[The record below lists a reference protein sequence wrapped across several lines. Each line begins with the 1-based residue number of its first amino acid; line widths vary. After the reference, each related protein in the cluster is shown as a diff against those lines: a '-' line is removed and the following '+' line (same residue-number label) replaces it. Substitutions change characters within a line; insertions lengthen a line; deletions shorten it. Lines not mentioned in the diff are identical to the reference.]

1 MAGIHEGGSNITGF
15 YGASFARFGG
25 RAGWRLGFV
34 WCGGCLSFVYFCFVW
49 KMMGWVV
56 VQFVCLF
63 VVAFILFT
71 CLFLEDSQG
80 KLLD

>member
-1 MAGIHEGGSNITGF
+1 MAGIHEGGFNITGF

-34 WCGGCLSFVYFCFVW
+34 WLLVSCLLLFCLGNGGLVGCSVR
-49 KMMGWVV
+49 
-56 VQFVCLF
+56 LF